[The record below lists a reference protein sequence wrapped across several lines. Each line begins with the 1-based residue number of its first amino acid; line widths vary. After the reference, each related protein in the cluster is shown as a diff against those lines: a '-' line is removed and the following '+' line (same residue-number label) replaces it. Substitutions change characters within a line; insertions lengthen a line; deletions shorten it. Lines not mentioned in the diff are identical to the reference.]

1 MEKIGRYAFFECH
14 SVLYVKE
21 IEYAKLF
28 GEIAAAAVF
37 DDVRF
42 AGHGD

>member
-1 MEKIGRYAFFECH
+1 MEKIGRYAFCECH
-14 SVLYVKE
+14 PVLYVKE
-21 IEYAKLF
+21 IVYAKLF
-28 GEIAAAAVF
+28 GEIAATAVF